1 MAGLFCSWI
10 LVSIVDLPGGVDQG
24 PKWIRFHDRI
34 GS

>member
-24 PKWIRFHDRI
+24 PK
-34 GS
+34 